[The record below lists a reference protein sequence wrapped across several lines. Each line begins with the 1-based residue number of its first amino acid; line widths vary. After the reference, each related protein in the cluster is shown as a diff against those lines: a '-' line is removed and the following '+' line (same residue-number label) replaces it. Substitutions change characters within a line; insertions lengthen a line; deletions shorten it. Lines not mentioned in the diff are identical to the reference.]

1 MGSASGPKQ
10 VYQHYCQPSSASPP
24 CFPSTQPS
32 LVTSQPHLT
41 HDSWRILIA
50 LTHQASGKVST
61 KPQSQLLS
69 LFRKSPVF
77 GFLQRA
83 WKAAAW
89 RAYVRESCSGARACV
104 QRACCERKTG
114 FGAGCGETEAAPCL
128 SEFARIGMCHQELVI
143 VVLPIKS
150 LHISCAQCPCLN
162 DPLFFLNSLN
172 CQKTGSFHF
181 ICSDPFDQLW
191 LLIFLTNADDLLHIL
206 THDGLIVTVTPSLSL
221 SLSLSRPA
229 QPGPQLHRL
238 PDPAA
243 GPGPSRGWWPHG
255 ELRPSCDPDSAESE
269 LVDTRLEWADTVTTA
284 RGSEH
289 SAPKNSLFKY

>member
-10 VYQHYCQPSSASPP
+10 VYQHYCQPLPASPP

-32 LVTSQPHLT
+32 LVISQPHLT

-69 LFRKSPVF
+69 LFRKSAVF

-104 QRACCERKTG
+104 QRACCARKTG

-128 SEFARIGMCHQELVI
+128 SEFARIGMCHQELVN

-150 LHISCAQCPCLN
+150 LHICCAQCPCLN
-162 DPLFFLNSLN
+162 DPFFFLNSLY
-172 CQKTGSFHF
+172 CKKTREFSFYM
-181 ICSDPFDQLW
+181 Q
-191 LLIFLTNADDLLHIL
+191 
-206 THDGLIVTVTPSLSL
+206 
-221 SLSLSRPA
+221 
-229 QPGPQLHRL
+229 
-238 PDPAA
+238 
-243 GPGPSRGWWPHG
+243 WPIWPINDCWYFWQM
-255 ELRPSCDPDSAESE
+255 LMTYYT
-269 LVDTRLEWADTVTTA
+269 L
-284 RGSEH
+284 
-289 SAPKNSLFKY
+289 